1 MKSFSNIG
9 PKGSKFVNVKS
20 LSYDN
25 DGDQNET
32 CTRNSVETSCKEFDF
47 LKKIL
52 KNGRR
57 AGKARKSKSTSETA
71 FEVNNNDNNWLMNL
85 LYIVVL
91 QFGSVWVLYGLS
103 NMADV

>member
-1 MKSFSNIG
+1 MSISTLMVLMILYKYQLPLIEII
-9 PKGSKFVNVKS
+9 S
-20 LSYDN
+20 LK
-25 DGDQNET
+25 
-32 CTRNSVETSCKEFDF
+32 NST
-47 LKKIL
+47 

-57 AGKARKSKSTSETA
+57 VGKARKGKSTSETA